1 MVGFFIERPIF
12 ASAIAVILVLAGSI
26 CYFLLPVSQFPD
38 ITPPQVVVSAV
49 YPGASAQ
56 VVADTVTTPLEQQIN
71 GVAGMTYMS
80 SSSSNDGSS
89 TITITFDVGYPLSIA
104 AVDVQNRVAQAA
116 SSLPPI
122 VNQAGV
128 TIKKQNPNFVLI
140 VNLTSPD
147 KSVDPV
153 ALSNYAYLQIVDP
166 LKRLEGVGDV
176 QIFGERRY
184 SMRIWLDPDKLA
196 NLGITAVDVQNAI
209 AEQNVQVAAG
219 KIGQSPAPA
228 GTPFEMQVNAT
239 GRLSNVTEFGDIV
252 VRADANA
259 GSVVRLR
266 DVARIELGAL
276 QYTSSAFFGE
286 DPTVV
291 LAIYQ
296 MPGSNALALQQRVKD
311 KMQELSKRF
320 PKGIDYAMHYD
331 TTRFV
336 SASMHDVVVT
346 LIQALLLVVAVVYIF
361 LQSWRTTIIPT
372 IAIPVSLIATLVV
385 MQLLGF
391 SLNML
396 SLLGMVL
403 AIGLVVDDAIVV
415 VENVERQLEAG
426 LKPLEAARAAMKEVT
441 GPIIATTAVLMAVFV
456 PVAFIPGVA
465 GRLYNQFALTVAIS
479 VGISAFNSLTLSPA
493 LSAAFLRHRG
503 EVRFAPFRWFNSGFS
518 WLSHAY
524 AESVRVL
531 IRWRVA
537 MLALFV
543 LAVGATYL
551 VSLRIPSTFLPVE
564 DQGYFFVVVQLP
576 DGASLERTDAVAKQ
590 VRDILKSTPGVDIVG
605 SISGLNFLTQAAQ
618 SNSAVE
624 FAILKPWDQRPPEQG
639 ASSIVA
645 SVRPK
650 LLGLPGAIALS
661 FDPPSIPG
669 LGTTGG
675 FEFQVEDLTGR
686 GSVALND
693 VAQALIAEARKQP
706 ELNPQQLFTSFST
719 STPQFNYDLDRNK
732 AKLLGLKLPDVFNTL
747 QIYLGSLYVN
757 DFNLFGRTF
766 RVTLQ
771 ADKDARAA
779 PSDLSRLY
787 VRNATGGMVPLST
800 LGTLRAIAGPET
812 VPHYNNYA
820 SALINGGAAPGYSSG
835 QAVAAMERAAAAVLP
850 RDFAYEWTGITFQ
863 ELKAGSIATIV
874 FALAIVFVFLIL
886 AAQYESW
893 SMPFMVLLAVPLAL
907 FGAMLALWLR
917 GRQIDVYSQIGFVM
931 LIGLAAKNAILI
943 VEFAKRRRE
952 DGLGIVEAAM
962 MAARLRLR
970 PILMTAFAFIL
981 GVVPLMFATGAGAA
995 SRQSIGT
1002 TVFGGMLAATILTLA
1017 FVPVFY
1023 ALIEQLRESRLGPNP
1038 QPHESPSKA
1047 TPNRRNEIGVP
1058 YHANLENS
1066 SGYYRPGGNRHR
1078 SRCCS
1083 ARRRVVWRYRW
1094 SDSQSSSVCDA
1105 GARCQHREKNDSDL
1119 ARLFGPHG
1127 INPPCCPSGKSI
1139 RLHPAAARRGRDRR
1153 QRRRFAL
1160 HDRSTRFSG
1169 GAGSGKGAGA
1179 EKYRGA

>member
-1 MVGFFIERPIF
+1 MVGFFIQRPIF
-12 ASAIAVILVLAGSI
+12 ASAIAVIMVLAGSI

-71 GVAGMTYMS
+71 GVQGMTYMS

-89 TITITFDVGYPLSIA
+89 TITVTFDVGYPLSIA
-104 AVDVQNRVAQAA
+104 AVDVQNRVSQAA
-116 SSLPPI
+116 SSLPAI
-122 VNQAGV
+122 VNQGGV

-166 LKRLEGVGDV
+166 LKRLPGVGDV
-176 QIFGERRY
+176 RIFGERRY
-184 SMRIWLDPDKLA
+184 SMRVWLDPDKLA
-196 NLGITAVDVQNAI
+196 NLGITAVDVQNAV

-228 GTPFEMQVNAT
+228 GTPFEMQVSAL
-239 GRLSNVTEFGDIV
+239 GRLSDPDQFGDIV
-252 VRADANA
+252 VRANA
-259 GSVVRLR
+259 GAGSAVRLR

-276 QYTSSAFFGE
+276 QYASTAFFGE

-296 MPGSNALALQQRVKD
+296 MPGSNALALQQSVKD
-311 KMQELSKRF
+311 KMDDLAKRF
-320 PKGIDYAMHYD
+320 PSGIEYAMHYD

-336 SASMHDVVVT
+336 SAAMKDVVVT
-346 LIQALLLVVAVVYIF
+346 LAEALLLVVCVVFIF

-426 LKPLEAARAAMKEVT
+426 LKPLAAARAAMKEVT

-503 EVRFAPFRWFNSGFS
+503 DVHLAPFRWFNSGFD

-524 AESVRVL
+524 ARSVRTL
-531 IRWRVA
+531 IRWRWT
-537 MLALFV
+537 MLTLFV
-543 LAVGATYL
+543 AGLGATYL

-564 DQGYFFVVVQLP
+564 DQGYFFVVIQLP
-576 DGASLERTDAVAKQ
+576 DGASLERTDGVAKQ
-590 VRDILKSTPGVDIVG
+590 VRDILQSTPGVDIVG
-605 SISGLNFLTQAAQ
+605 SISGLNFLTSAAQ

-624 FAILKPWDQRPPEQG
+624 FAILKPWDERPPEQN
-639 ASSIVA
+639 ASNIVA

-669 LGTTGG
+669 LGATGG

-686 GSVALND
+686 GSVALNE
-693 VAQALIAEARKQP
+693 ATQAVIAEARKQP
-706 ELNPQQLFTSFST
+706 EINGQQLFSSFST

-732 AKLLGLKLPDVFNTL
+732 TKLLGLNLPDVFNTL

-771 ADKDARAA
+771 ADKDARASA
-779 PSDLSRLY
+779 ADLSRLY
-787 VRNATGGMVPLST
+787 VRNASGGMVPLST
-800 LGTLRAIAGPET
+800 LGTLKPTVGPET

-835 QAVAAMERAAAAVLP
+835 QAVAAMERAAATALP
-850 RDFAYEWTGITFQ
+850 RDFTYEWTGITFQ
-863 ELKAGSIATIV
+863 ELKAGSIATVV

-907 FGAMLALWLR
+907 FGALLALWLR
-917 GRQIDVYSQIGFVM
+917 GKQIDVYSQIGFVM

-943 VEFAKRRRE
+943 VEFAKRRRQE
-952 DGLGIVEAAM
+952 GLDIVEAAM
-962 MAARLRLR
+962 EAGRLRLR

-1023 ALIEQLRESRLGPNP
+1023 AIIEQWRELRTLGESAAAYDG
-1038 QPHESPSKA
+1038 
-1047 TPNRRNEIGVP
+1047 
-1058 YHANLENS
+1058 LE
-1066 SGYYRPGGNRHR
+1066 GHP
-1078 SRCCS
+1078 
-1083 ARRRVVWRYRW
+1083 
-1094 SDSQSSSVCDA
+1094 
-1105 GARCQHREKNDSDL
+1105 E
-1119 ARLFGPHG
+1119 
-1127 INPPCCPSGKSI
+1127 
-1139 RLHPAAARRGRDRR
+1139 PAA
-1153 QRRRFAL
+1153 
-1160 HDRSTRFSG
+1160 
-1169 GAGSGKGAGA
+1169 
-1179 EKYRGA
+1179 

>member
-1 MVGFFIERPIF
+1 
-12 ASAIAVILVLAGSI
+12 
-26 CYFLLPVSQFPD
+26 
-38 ITPPQVVVSAV
+38 
-49 YPGASAQ
+49 
-56 VVADTVTTPLEQQIN
+56 
-71 GVAGMTYMS
+71 
-80 SSSSNDGSS
+80 
-89 TITITFDVGYPLSIA
+89 
-104 AVDVQNRVAQAA
+104 
-116 SSLPPI
+116 
-122 VNQAGV
+122 
-128 TIKKQNPNFVLI
+128 
-140 VNLTSPD
+140 
-147 KSVDPV
+147 
-153 ALSNYAYLQIVDP
+153 
-166 LKRLEGVGDV
+166 
-176 QIFGERRY
+176 
-184 SMRIWLDPDKLA
+184 
-196 NLGITAVDVQNAI
+196 
-209 AEQNVQVAAG
+209 
-219 KIGQSPAPA
+219 
-228 GTPFEMQVNAT
+228 
-239 GRLSNVTEFGDIV
+239 
-252 VRADANA
+252 
-259 GSVVRLR
+259 
-266 DVARIELGAL
+266 
-276 QYTSSAFFGE
+276 
-286 DPTVV
+286 
-291 LAIYQ
+291 
-296 MPGSNALALQQRVKD
+296 
-311 KMQELSKRF
+311 
-320 PKGIDYAMHYD
+320 
-331 TTRFV
+331 
-336 SASMHDVVVT
+336 MHDVVVT

-385 MQLLGF
+385 MHLLGF

-639 ASSIVA
+639 ASNIVA

-771 ADKDARAA
+771 ADKDARAT

-850 RDFAYEWTGITFQ
+850 RDFAFEWTGITFQ

-1023 ALIEQLRESRLGPNP
+1023 ALIEQLRESRLG
-1038 QPHESPSKA
+1038 E
-1047 TPNRRNEIGVP
+1047 
-1058 YHANLENS
+1058 
-1066 SGYYRPGGNRHR
+1066 
-1078 SRCCS
+1078 
-1083 ARRRVVWRYRW
+1083 
-1094 SDSQSSSVCDA
+1094 
-1105 GARCQHREKNDSDL
+1105 
-1119 ARLFGPHG
+1119 
-1127 INPPCCPSGKSI
+1127 
-1139 RLHPAAARRGRDRR
+1139 PAAAREHVEG
-1153 QRRRFAL
+1153 
-1160 HDRSTRFSG
+1160 H
-1169 GAGSGKGAGA
+1169 A
-1179 EKYRGA
+1179 EPAE

>member
-1 MVGFFIERPIF
+1 MIGFFIQRPIF
-12 ASAIAVILVLAGSI
+12 ASAIAVIMVLAGSI

-147 KSVDPV
+147 GSVDPV

-166 LKRLEGVGDV
+166 LKRLPGVGDI

-184 SMRIWLDPDKLA
+184 SMRIWLDPDKLVS
-196 NLGITAVDVQNAI
+196 LGITAVDVQNAV

-219 KIGQSPAPA
+219 KIGQSPAPE
-228 GTPFEMQVNAT
+228 GTSFELQVNAV
-239 GRLSNVTEFGDIV
+239 GRLSDPAQFGDIV
-252 VRADANA
+252 VRANAGA

-266 DVARIELGAL
+266 DIARIELGAL
-276 QYTSSAFFGE
+276 QYASTAFFGE

-296 MPGSNALALQQRVKD
+296 MAGSNALDLQQSVKD

-320 PKGIDYAMHYD
+320 PKGIDYGMHYD

-336 SASMHDVVVT
+336 SAAMHDVVIT
-346 LIQALLLVVAVVYIF
+346 LAQALILVVAVVFVF

-372 IAIPVSLIATLVV
+372 IAIPVSLIATLIV
-385 MQLLGF
+385 MKMLGF

-426 LKPLEAARAAMKEVT
+426 LRPLAATRAAMNEVT

-456 PVAFIPGVA
+456 PVAFIPGVT
-465 GRLYNQFALTVAIS
+465 GSLYNQFALTVAIS

-503 EVRFAPFRWFNSGFS
+503 DVRFPPFRWFNAGFER
-518 WLSHAY
+518 LSHIY
-524 AESVRVL
+524 ARGVREL
-531 IRWRVA
+531 IHLRWA
-537 MLALFV
+537 MLGLFV
-543 LAVGATYL
+543 AALGATYL
-551 VSLRIPSTFLPVE
+551 VSLRIPSTFLPIE
-564 DQGYFFVVVQLP
+564 DQGYFFVIIQLP
-576 DGASLERTDAVAKQ
+576 DGASLQRTDAVAKQ
-590 VRDILKSTPGVDIVG
+590 VRDILKSTPGVEIVG
-605 SISGLNFLTQAAQ
+605 SISGLNFLTRAAQ

-624 FAILKPWDQRPPEQG
+624 FAILKPWDQRPPEQN
-639 ASSIVA
+639 ASTIVA

-650 LLGLPGAIALS
+650 LLQIPDAIALS

-675 FEFQVEDLTGR
+675 FEFQIEDLTGR
-686 GSVALND
+686 GSTGLNEA
-693 VAQALIAEARKQP
+693 AQSVIAEARKQP
-706 ELNPQQLFTSFST
+706 ELNTQQLFTSFST

-732 AKLLGLKLPDVFNTL
+732 AKLLGLNLPDVFSTL
-747 QIYLGSLYVN
+747 QIYFGSLYVN

-779 PSDLSRLY
+779 ASDLSRLY
-787 VRNATGGMVPLST
+787 VRNASGGMVPLST
-800 LGTLRAIAGPET
+800 LGSLKPIVGPET

-820 SALINGGAAPGYSSG
+820 TALINGGAAPGYSSG
-835 QAVAAMERAAAAVLP
+835 QAVTAMERAAATALP
-850 RDFAYEWTGITFQ
+850 LDFGFEWTGITFQ
-863 ELKAGSIATIV
+863 ELKAGSIATVV

-907 FGAMLALWLR
+907 FGALLALWLR
-917 GRQIDVYSQIGFVM
+917 GKQIDVYSQIGFVM

-943 VEFAKRRRE
+943 IEFAKRRRE
-952 DGLGIVEAAM
+952 DGLDIVEAAM
-962 MAARLRLR
+962 AAARLRLR

-1023 ALIEQLRESRLGPNP
+1023 ALIEHLRETGGSRG
-1038 QPHESPSKA
+1038 E
-1047 TPNRRNEIGVP
+1047 
-1058 YHANLENS
+1058 
-1066 SGYYRPGGNRHR
+1066 
-1078 SRCCS
+1078 
-1083 ARRRVVWRYRW
+1083 
-1094 SDSQSSSVCDA
+1094 
-1105 GARCQHREKNDSDL
+1105 
-1119 ARLFGPHG
+1119 
-1127 INPPCCPSGKSI
+1127 
-1139 RLHPAAARRGRDRR
+1139 PAAAHE
-1153 QRRRFAL
+1153 AL
-1160 HDRSTRFSG
+1160 ESH
-1169 GAGSGKGAGA
+1169 AVPA
-1179 EKYRGA
+1179 E

>member
-1 MVGFFIERPIF
+1 MIAFFIRRPVF
-12 ASAIAVILVLAGSI
+12 ASSIAIIMVLAGSI

-71 GVAGMTYMS
+71 GVQGMTYMS
-80 SSSSNDGSS
+80 STSSNDGSA
-89 TITITFDVGYPLSIA
+89 TITITFDVGYPLNIA
-104 AVDVQNRVAQAA
+104 AVDVQNRVSQAA
-116 SSLPPI
+116 PQLPPI
-122 VNQAGV
+122 VNQAGI
-128 TIKKQNPNFVLI
+128 TIRKQNPNFVLI

-166 LKRLEGVGDV
+166 LKRVPGVGDV

-196 NLGITAVDVQNAI
+196 KLGITAVDVQNAI
-209 AEQNVQVAAG
+209 AEQNIQVAAG
-219 KIGQSPAPA
+219 KIGQSPAPP
-228 GTPFEMQVNAT
+228 GTPFEMQVNTA
-239 GRLSNVTEFGDIV
+239 GRLSDPAQFGEII
-252 VRADANA
+252 VRADPNA
-259 GSVVRLR
+259 GSVVRLS

-276 QYTSSAFFGE
+276 QYASSAFFGE
-286 DPTVV
+286 EPTVV
-291 LAIYQ
+291 LAIFQ
-296 MPGSNALALQQRVKD
+296 MPGSNALDLQRHVAE
-311 KMQELSKRF
+311 KMVELAKRF
-320 PKGIDYAMHYD
+320 PKGIAYAMHYD

-336 SASMHDVVVT
+336 SASMRDVLIT
-346 LIQALLLVVAVVYIF
+346 LFQALILVVAVVYIF
-361 LQSWRTTIIPT
+361 LQNWRATIIPT
-372 IAIPVSLIATLVV
+372 IAIPVSLIATLAV
-385 MQLLGF
+385 MALLGF

-426 LKPLEAARAAMKEVT
+426 LSPLAATRKAMGEVV
-441 GPIIATTAVLMAVFV
+441 GPIIATTAVLMAVFI

-493 LSAAFLRHRG
+493 LSAAFLRHRP
-503 EVRFAPFRWFNSGFS
+503 EISFFFFRWFNAGFN
-518 WLSHAY
+518 WLSNGY
-524 AESVRVL
+524 ARSVRVL
-531 IRWRVA
+531 IRLRWA
-537 MLALFV
+537 MLVLFAGG
-543 LAVGATYL
+543 LAATYA

-590 VRDILKSTPGVDIVG
+590 VRDILHKTPGVDIVG
-605 SISGLNFLTQAAQ
+605 SISGFNFLTSAAQ

-624 FAILKPWDQRPPEQG
+624 FAILKPWDERPPEQS
-639 ASSIVA
+639 ASNIVA

-650 LLGLPGAIALS
+650 LLMIPEAFALS

-669 LGTTGG
+669 LGATGG

-686 GSVALND
+686 GSAALND
-693 VAQALIAEARKQP
+693 VTQALIAEARKQP
-706 ELNPQQLFTSFST
+706 ELNPHQLFTTFST

-732 AKLLGLKLPDVFNTL
+732 AKLLGLNLPDVFNTL

-771 ADKDARAA
+771 ADTKARAT

-787 VRNATGGMVPLST
+787 VRNSSGGMVPLST
-800 LGTLRAIAGPET
+800 LGTLKPIVGPET

-820 SALINGGAAPGYSSG
+820 SALINGAAGPGYSSG
-835 QAVAAMERAAAAVLP
+835 QAVAAMERAAAKALP
-850 RDFAYEWTGITFQ
+850 RDFAFEWTGITLQ
-863 ELKAGSIATIV
+863 ELKAGSIAMVIFT
-874 FALAIVFVFLIL
+874 LAIVFVFLIL

-907 FGAMLALWLR
+907 FGALSALWLR
-917 GRQIDVYSQIGFVM
+917 GMQTDVYSQIGFVM

-943 VEFAKRRRE
+943 VEFARRRRE
-952 DGLGIVEAAM
+952 EGASIVEAAM
-962 MAARLRLR
+962 EAARLRLR

-981 GVVPLMFATGAGAA
+981 GVVPLMIATGAGAA

-1002 TVFGGMLAATILTLA
+1002 TVFGGMLAATILTLI

-1023 ALIEQLRESRLGPNP
+1023 ATIERLRERRTESAIQTLEHGGPAG
-1038 QPHESPSKA
+1038 Q
-1047 TPNRRNEIGVP
+1047 
-1058 YHANLENS
+1058 LE
-1066 SGYYRPGGNRHR
+1066 
-1078 SRCCS
+1078 
-1083 ARRRVVWRYRW
+1083 
-1094 SDSQSSSVCDA
+1094 
-1105 GARCQHREKNDSDL
+1105 
-1119 ARLFGPHG
+1119 
-1127 INPPCCPSGKSI
+1127 
-1139 RLHPAAARRGRDRR
+1139 PA
-1153 QRRRFAL
+1153 
-1160 HDRSTRFSG
+1160 
-1169 GAGSGKGAGA
+1169 
-1179 EKYRGA
+1179 E

>member
-1 MVGFFIERPIF
+1 MVGFFIQRPIF

-89 TITITFDVGYPLSIA
+89 TVTITFDVGYPLSIA
-104 AVDVQNRVAQAA
+104 AVDVQNRVAQAS
-116 SSLPPI
+116 SSLPQI

-147 KSVDPV
+147 RSVDPV

-166 LKRLEGVGDV
+166 LKRLQGVGDV

-184 SMRIWLDPDKLA
+184 SMRVWLDPDKLA

-228 GTPFEMQVNAT
+228 GTPFEMQVSAV
-239 GRLSNVTEFGDIV
+239 GRLGDPAQFGDIV

-276 QYTSSAFFGE
+276 QYTSTAFFGE

-336 SASMHDVVVT
+336 SASMHDVVIT
-346 LIQALLLVVAVVYIF
+346 LIQALLLVVAVVFIF

-372 IAIPVSLIATLVV
+372 IAIPVSLIATLAV
-385 MQLLGF
+385 METLGF

-426 LKPLEAARAAMKEVT
+426 LRPLEAARAAMKEVT

-493 LSAAFLRHRG
+493 LSAAFLRQRG
-503 EVRFAPFRWFNSGFS
+503 DVTFAPFRRFNRGFD
-518 WLSHAY
+518 WLSHSY
-524 AESVRVL
+524 AHGVRRL
-531 IRWRVA
+531 IGLRWT

-543 LAVGATYL
+543 TALGATYL

-564 DQGYFFVVVQLP
+564 DQGYFFVVIQLP
-576 DGASLERTDAVAKQ
+576 DGASLERTDVVAKQ
-590 VRDILKSTPGVDIVG
+590 VREVLQNTPGVDIVG
-605 SISGLNFLTQAAQ
+605 SISGLNFLTNAAQ

-624 FAILKPWDQRPPEQG
+624 FAILKPWDRRPPGQG
-639 ASSIVA
+639 ASDIVA

-650 LLGLPGAIALS
+650 LLGLPGAVALS

-693 VAQALIAEARKQP
+693 ATQAVIAEARKQP
-706 ELNPQQLFTSFST
+706 EINGQQLFSSFST

-732 AKLLGLKLPDVFNTL
+732 AKLLGLNLPDVFNTL

-771 ADKDARAA
+771 ADKDARASA
-779 PSDLSRLY
+779 SDLSRLY
-787 VRNATGGMVPLST
+787 VRNASGGMVPLST
-800 LGTLRAIAGPET
+800 LGSLKPIVGPET

-835 QAVAAMERAAAAVLP
+835 QAVAAMERAAATALP
-850 RDFAYEWTGITFQ
+850 RDFAFEWTGITFQ
-863 ELKAGSIATIV
+863 ELKAGSIATVV
-874 FALAIVFVFLIL
+874 FALAIIFVFLIL

-907 FGAMLALWLR
+907 FGALLALWLR

-943 VEFAKRRRE
+943 VEFARRRRE
-952 DGLGIVEAAM
+952 EGLSIVDAAM
-962 MAARLRLR
+962 EAARLRLR

-981 GVVPLMFATGAGAA
+981 GVVPLMIATGAGAA

-1023 ALIEQLRESRLGPNP
+1023 AVIEELRE
-1038 QPHESPSKA
+1038 
-1047 TPNRRNEIGVP
+1047 RNQ
-1058 YHANLENS
+1058 
-1066 SGYYRPGGNRHR
+1066 RPELT
-1078 SRCCS
+1078 S
-1083 ARRRVVWRYRW
+1083 A
-1094 SDSQSSSVCDA
+1094 
-1105 GARCQHREKNDSDL
+1105 HHIE
-1119 ARLFGPHG
+1119 
-1127 INPPCCPSGKSI
+1127 
-1139 RLHPAAARRGRDRR
+1139 
-1153 QRRRFAL
+1153 
-1160 HDRSTRFSG
+1160 G
-1169 GAGSGKGAGA
+1169 GAEPA
-1179 EKYRGA
+1179 E

>member
-1 MVGFFIERPIF
+1 MISFFTQRPVF
-12 ASAIAVILVLAGSI
+12 ASAIAVIMVLAGSI
-26 CYFLLPVSQFPD
+26 CYFLLPVSQFPE

-71 GVAGMTYMS
+71 GVQGMTYMS

-89 TITITFDVGYPLSIA
+89 TITVTFDVGYPLAIA
-104 AVDVQNRVAQAA
+104 AVDVQNRVSQAA

-147 KSVDPV
+147 GSVDPV
-153 ALSNYAYLQIVDP
+153 KLSNYAYLQIVDP
-166 LKRLEGVGDV
+166 IKRLEGVGDV

-184 SMRIWLDPDKLA
+184 SMRVWLDPDKLS

-219 KIGQSPAPA
+219 KIGQSPAPP
-228 GTPFEMQVNAT
+228 GTSFEMQVNAV
-239 GRLSNVTEFGDIV
+239 GRLSDPAQFGDIV
-252 VRADANA
+252 VRADPAA

-276 QYTSSAFFGE
+276 QYTSSAFFGKE
-286 DPTVV
+286 PTVV

-296 MPGSNALALQQRVKD
+296 MPGSNALQLQQRVKD
-311 KMQELSKRF
+311 KMEDLKKRF

-346 LIQALLLVVAVVYIF
+346 LVEALVLVVFVVFIF

-372 IAIPVSLIATLVV
+372 IAIPVSLIATLAV
-385 MQLLGF
+385 MEIFGF

-426 LKPLEAARAAMKEVT
+426 LPPLQATRVAMNEVT

-465 GRLYNQFALTVAIS
+465 GHLYNQFALTVAIS

-503 EVRFAPFRWFNSGFS
+503 ETTFAPFRLFNAGFHR
-518 WLSHAY
+518 LSHAY
-524 AESVRVL
+524 AGFVRTL
-531 IRWRVA
+531 IRVRWI
-537 MLALFV
+537 MLGLFV
-543 LAVGATYL
+543 AGLGATYL

-576 DGASLERTDAVAKQ
+576 DGASLERTDAVAQK
-590 VRDILKSTPGVDIVG
+590 VRDVLQGTPGVDIVG
-605 SISGLNFLTQAAQ
+605 SISGLNFLTNAAQ

-624 FAILKPWDQRPPEQG
+624 FAILKPWDQRPPEQS
-639 ASSIVA
+639 ASNLVA
-645 SVRPK
+645 TLRPK
-650 LLGLPGAIALS
+650 LLGIPEAIVLS

-675 FEFQVEDLTGR
+675 FEFQLEDLSGR

-706 ELNPQQLFTSFST
+706 ELSAQQLFTSFST

-732 AKLLGLKLPDVFNTL
+732 AKLLGLSLPDVFNTL

-771 ADKDARAA
+771 ADKEARAA
-779 PSDLSRLY
+779 ASDLSRLY
-787 VRNATGGMVPLST
+787 VRNGTGGMVPLST
-800 LGTLRAIAGPET
+800 LGDLKPIVGPET

-820 SALINGGAAPGYSSG
+820 SALINGGPAPGYSSG
-835 QAVAAMERAAAAVLP
+835 QAVAAMERAAAIALP
-850 RDFAYEWTGITFQ
+850 RDFGFEWTGITFQ
-863 ELKAGSIATIV
+863 ELKAGSIASIV
-874 FALAIVFVFLIL
+874 FSLAIVFVFLIL

-907 FGAMLALWLR
+907 FGALLALWLR
-917 GRQIDVYSQIGFVM
+917 GKQIDVYSQIGFVM

-952 DGLGIVEAAM
+952 EGLDVVEAAM
-962 MAARLRLR
+962 EAARLRLR

-981 GVVPLMFATGAGAA
+981 GVVPLMIATGAGAA

-1002 TVFGGMLAATILTLA
+1002 TVFGGMLAATILTLI

-1023 ALIEQLRESRLGPNP
+1023 VVIERMRERKP
-1038 QPHESPSKA
+1038 QAEHAPAPH
-1047 TPNRRNEIGVP
+1047 
-1058 YHANLENS
+1058 
-1066 SGYYRPGGNRHR
+1066 
-1078 SRCCS
+1078 
-1083 ARRRVVWRYRW
+1083 
-1094 SDSQSSSVCDA
+1094 
-1105 GARCQHREKNDSDL
+1105 
-1119 ARLFGPHG
+1119 HG
-1127 INPPCCPSGKSI
+1127 QAE
-1139 RLHPAAARRGRDRR
+1139 PA
-1153 QRRRFAL
+1153 
-1160 HDRSTRFSG
+1160 
-1169 GAGSGKGAGA
+1169 
-1179 EKYRGA
+1179 E